1 VRHEQRFPMVNW
13 MKDDTYRVSF
23 IDNGRSLEFMFN
35 THDLGALVEK
45 IGSTIKYE
53 LNQEATARRLA
64 G

>member
-1 VRHEQRFPMVNW
+1 MIDQRFPMVNW
-13 MKDDTYRVSF
+13 IRDDTYRVSF

-45 IGSTIKYE
+45 IGSSIKFE
-53 LNQEATARRLA
+53 LNRQATERRLA

>member
-1 VRHEQRFPMVNW
+1 MVNW